1 MRHQT
6 LFLAVLGISSGL
18 LAHSTLA
25 AEPLAVTKAEY
36 REVAQ
41 TYSVEGVVEAVRQS
55 TVSAQISGRVKEV
68 NFDVGDTVKKGQV
81 ILRIDERETEQALA
95 GSQAQ
100 VMQAQAALT
109 QAKANYQ
116 RSLQLF
122 EQKYIS
128 QSALD
133 KAKAD
138 YDMAQAQA
146 AASAAGE
153 SQSALARGYAAVIA
167 PFGGVVGSRL
177 VELGEMVTVGK
188 PLMVG
193 FDPSQMR
200 VIVNVPQYK
209 LAEIGSYPKVNIEL
223 TSLKRWVKAAAVTVQ
238 PSADART
245 HSTQVRVTLPANE
258 KGVYPGMFVRAHFVV
273 GKAKKLLIPATAVVR
288 RSEVVAVYVVDD
300 KGAAKLRQV
309 RLGEASGE
317 NEVEVLVGLNPGD
330 NVALEPIKAGMAMA
344 K

>member
-1 MRHQT
+1 MKHQT
-6 LFLAVLGISSGL
+6 LFLWALGLSTGL
-18 LAHSTLA
+18 LSCTLHA
-25 AEPLAVTKAEY
+25 AEPLAVVKAQF

-41 TYSVEGVVEAVRQS
+41 TYSVEGVMEAVRQS

-81 ILRIDERETEQALA
+81 ILRIDESETEQALV

-109 QAKANYQ
+109 QARANYE
-116 RSLQLF
+116 RSVQLF

-128 QSALD
+128 QSGLD

-138 YDMAQAQA
+138 YDMAKAQA
-146 AASAAGE
+146 AASEAGE
-153 SQSALARGYAAVIA
+153 SQHALARGYASVIA
-167 PFGGVVGSRL
+167 PFSGVVASRL
-177 VELGEMVTVGK
+177 VEVGEMMTIGK
-188 PLMVG
+188 PMMVG

-209 LAEIGSYPKVNIEL
+209 LAEIGTHPKVNVEL
-223 TSLKRWVKAAAVTVQ
+223 TSVKRWVPAASVTVQ

-245 HSTQVRVTLPANE
+245 HSTQVRISMPANE

-273 GKAKKLLIPATAVVR
+273 GKTSKLLIPASAVVR
-288 RSEVVAVYVVDD
+288 RSEVVGVYVVDEN
-300 KGAAKLRQV
+300 GAARLRQI
-309 RLGEASGE
+309 RLGETSGE
-317 NEVEVLVGLNPGD
+317 NEVEVLVGLNPGE
-330 NVALEPIKAGMAMA
+330 NVAIDPIKAGMSVVR
-344 K
+344 

>member
-1 MRHQT
+1 MKHQT
-6 LFLAVLGISSGL
+6 LFLLALGISSAL
-18 LAHSTLA
+18 SAHA
-25 AEPLAVTKAEY
+25 AEPLAVTQAQY

-68 NFDVGDTVKKGQV
+68 NFDVGDTVKKGQI

-116 RSLQLF
+116 RSVQLF

-138 YDMAQAQA
+138 YDMAKGQ
-146 AASAAGE
+146 ASASEAGV

-167 PFGGVVGSRL
+167 PFGGVVASRL

-193 FDPSQMR
+193 FDPAQMR
-200 VIVNVPQYK
+200 VIVSVPQYR
-209 LAEIGSYPKVNIEL
+209 LAEIGSHPKV
-223 TSLKRWVKAAAVTVQ
+223 T
-238 PSADART
+238 
-245 HSTQVRVTLPANE
+245 
-258 KGVYPGMFVRAHFVV
+258 
-273 GKAKKLLIPATAVVR
+273 
-288 RSEVVAVYVVDD
+288 
-300 KGAAKLRQV
+300 
-309 RLGEASGE
+309 
-317 NEVEVLVGLNPGD
+317 
-330 NVALEPIKAGMAMA
+330 
-344 K
+344 